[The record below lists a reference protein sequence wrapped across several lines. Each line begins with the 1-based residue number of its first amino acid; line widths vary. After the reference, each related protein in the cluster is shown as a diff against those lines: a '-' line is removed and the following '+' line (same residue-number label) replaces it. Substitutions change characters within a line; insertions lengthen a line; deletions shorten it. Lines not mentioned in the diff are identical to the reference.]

1 MSYEYIFNSKV
12 KSSEELTP
20 NEAIFAIGLM
30 VMAVDGDIDMNE
42 VEIIEGFLV
51 RKGFTAQEVNLAR
64 EKVLRIIAQEK
75 NEALFYAA
83 KQVLQN
89 EKEIETAFD
98 LAVEVAMADN
108 KLTEEEDSFVFGLA
122 KSLKISREKVEQK
135 FANATKYCYNSG
147 RLIEKI
153 EEILLKLPIG
163 SKYEGYINATT
174 DLKSLNLKIRTPND
188 ELVILNIDETGN
200 HDQIEMELE
209 LAPPWML

>member
-51 RKGFTAQEVNLAR
+51 RKGFTAREVNVAR

>member
-1 MSYEYIFNSKV
+1 MSYEHIFNSKV

-51 RKGFTAQEVNLAR
+51 RKGFTAREVNVAR

>member
-1 MSYEYIFNSKV
+1 MSYEHIFNSKV
-12 KSSEELTP
+12 KSSEELTS

-51 RKGFTAQEVNLAR
+51 RKGFTAREVNVAR

-153 EEILLKLPIG
+153 EEILLQLPIG
-163 SKYEGYINATT
+163 SKYEGDINATT